1 MCITDFSSFRS
12 FCEWLFSICLID
24 MDKFLFKLKIKL
36 SFGHKSSQ
44 HIVNGDFEESLSPPF
59 ITILVNSLL
68 SLIGTSFEYEST
80 HSKWELKGV
89 KEECKLFLF
98 LCL

>member
-1 MCITDFSSFRS
+1 MVLQV
-12 FCEWLFSICLID
+12 E
-24 MDKFLFKLKIKL
+24 
-36 SFGHKSSQ
+36 
-44 HIVNGDFEESLSPPF
+44 HIVNGDFEESLSPPL
-59 ITILVNSLL
+59 ITVLVNSLL

-98 LCL
+98 LSLADMSHMISRILLSNSKM